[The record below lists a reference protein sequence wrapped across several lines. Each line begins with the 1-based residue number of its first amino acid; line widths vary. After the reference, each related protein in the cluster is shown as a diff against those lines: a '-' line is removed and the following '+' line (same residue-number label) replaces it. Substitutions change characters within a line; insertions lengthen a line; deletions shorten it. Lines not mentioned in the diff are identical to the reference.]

1 MRSKTNQD
9 EKSAV
14 VINNQKVLNYDL
26 RLFINSNGLPGAF
39 GIGIADLMHGIQQ
52 YGSLSKAAEEMG
64 MAYSKAWKILRRI
77 EDYLGFQLVF
87 RQVGRGCGS
96 SLTAKGEDFL
106 NRYDAFVKDMENA
119 AAAYFHLHFDGF

>member
-14 VINNQKVLNYDL
+14 IINTNKKLNYDL

-39 GIGIADLMHGIQQ
+39 GMGIADLMRGIQQ

-64 MAYSKAWKILRRI
+64 MAYSKAWKILRI
-77 EDYLGFQLVF
+77 EDYLGFQLAF

-96 SLTAKGEDFL
+96 SLTARGEDFL
-106 NRYDAFVKDMENA
+106 NRYDAFVADMDNA
-119 AAAYFHLHFDGF
+119 AGAYFHRHFDGF